1 MSPQPNKV
9 SAMQRDAVLAGLQK
23 IVGPRHAL
31 TDPALI
37 AGALVEPRGLYH
49 GKALALVRPG
59 ATKEVA
65 AVLALC
71 NEARIGVVPQGGNTG
86 LVGGQTPD
94 SSGDQIIL
102 STQRLRAIREVD
114 LDGDVMICEAG
125 VTLAEAQAAALAADR
140 LFPLSLAAEGTCTI
154 GGNVSTNAGGV
165 TVIAYGNTRDLVTGV
180 EAVLADGRIV
190 NALSQLRKDN
200 TGYDVKG
207 LFIGAEG
214 TLGVVTAASLRLF
227 PNPRARATA
236 FVGLKSP
243 EDALRLLRL
252 ARERLGAAVTTFE
265 LIGRNALDITVK
277 NGFARKPLESE
288 HAWCVLMEASS
299 QTPGELDEALAGALA
314 AALEEGVIEDASIAA
329 SLEQRAEFWRL
340 RESIPEAQVKEG
352 ASIKHDVSV
361 EVGHVPALINEATP
375 AVEAFAPGARVV
387 AFGHLG
393 DGNIHFNVSQPVGA
407 DPKAFLARWDAMNEI
422 VHAIVARLGGSYSA
436 EHGIGQLKRGLLGR
450 WKDPASLAVMRQ
462 IKAALDPNGVINPG
476 KVL

>member
-1 MSPQPNKV
+1 V
-9 SAMQRDAVLAGLQK
+9 SETNRDAVLAALQN
-23 IVGPRHAL
+23 IVGPRHVL

-65 AVLALC
+65 AVAAIC
-71 NEARIGVVPQGGNTG
+71 NEARVGMTPQGGNTG

-94 SSGDQIIL
+94 SSGHEIIL

-125 VTLAEAQAAALAADR
+125 VTLAEAQAAALAANR

-165 TVIAYGNTRDLVTGV
+165 AVIAYGNARDLVTGV
-180 EAVLADGRIV
+180 EAVLADGRVV
-190 NALSQLRKDN
+190 NSLSKLRKDN

-214 TLGVVTAASLRLF
+214 TLGIVTAASLRLF

-236 FVGLKSP
+236 FVGLTSAD
-243 EDALRLLRL
+243 DALRLLRV
-252 ARERLGAAVTTFE
+252 ARERLGAAVTSFE
-265 LIGRNALDITVK
+265 LIGANAYEMTTRNGL
-277 NGFARKPLESE
+277 ARKPLAGA
-288 HAWCVLMEASS
+288 HAWYVLVEAAS
-299 QTPGELDEALAGALA
+299 QTAEGLDNALSGALEAALA
-314 AALEEGVIEDASIAA
+314 EGIIEDASIAA

-340 RESIPEAQVKEG
+340 RESIPEAQVREG
-352 ASIKHDVSV
+352 GSIKHDVSV
-361 EVGHVPALINEATP
+361 EVGLVPALIREATP
-375 AVEAFAPGARVV
+375 AVEAFVPGARVV

-407 DPKAFLARWDAMNEI
+407 DRQAFLARWDAMNEV
-422 VHAIVARLGGSYSA
+422 VHGIVARLGGSFSA
-436 EHGIGQLKRGLLGR
+436 EHGVGQLKRGLLAR
-450 WKDPASLAVMRQ
+450 WKDPGALWVMRQ
-462 IKAALDPNGVINPG
+462 IKAALDPNGVMNPG

>member
-1 MSPQPNKV
+1 M
-9 SAMQRDAVLAGLQK
+9 DAITKDAALASLRG
-23 IVGPRHAL
+23 IVGTSHVL

-65 AVLALC
+65 AVAAFC
-71 NEARIGVVPQGGNTG
+71 NEARIGIVPQGGNTG

-94 SSGDQIIL
+94 LSGGEIIL

-140 LFPLSLAAEGTCTI
+140 LFPLSLASEGSCTI

-165 TVIAYGNTRDLVTGV
+165 TVIGYGNTRDLVTGV

-190 NALSQLRKDN
+190 HALSKLRKDN

-207 LFIGAEG
+207 LFVGAEG

-227 PNPRARATA
+227 PNPRSRATA
-236 FVGLKSP
+236 FVGLQSP
-243 EDALRLLRL
+243 EDALKLLRI
-252 ARERLGAAVTTFE
+252 ARERLGMVTSFE
-265 LIGRNALDITVK
+265 LIGRNALEITVK
-277 NGFARKPLESE
+277 HGLARKPLSGD
-288 HAWCVLMEASS
+288 HAWYVLMEASS
-299 QTPGELDEALAGALA
+299 QTPGGLDDALAGALE
-314 AALEEGVIEDASIAA
+314 AALEGGTIEDASVAA
-329 SLEQRAEFWRL
+329 SLEHRADFWRL

-352 ASIKHDVSV
+352 GSIKHDVSV
-361 EVGHVPALINEATP
+361 EIGLVPAMIREATP

-393 DGNIHFNVSQPVGA
+393 DGNIHFNVSQPIGA
-407 DPKAFLARWDAMNEI
+407 DKQAFLDRWDAMNEV
-422 VHAIVARLGGSYSA
+422 VHGIVARLGGSYSA
-436 EHGIGQLKRGLLGR
+436 EHGIGQLKRNLLAR
-450 WKDPASLAVMRQ
+450 WKDPASLAVMRE
-462 IKAALDPNGVINPG
+462 IKAALDPNGVMNPG